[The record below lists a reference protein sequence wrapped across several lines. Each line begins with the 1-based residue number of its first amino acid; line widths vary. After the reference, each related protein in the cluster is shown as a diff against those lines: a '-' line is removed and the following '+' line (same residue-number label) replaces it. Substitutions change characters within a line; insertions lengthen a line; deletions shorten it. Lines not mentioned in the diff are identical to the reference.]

1 MAKIEYKNIQMRAP
15 TYEKVKRA
23 AEKLGLNLGQTIDWI
38 MENQDKASQF
48 GDRYAEMQR
57 NLAKFQIENIEL
69 KGRLDE
75 LRRSKMTK
83 KEREDEEYDAEHEK
97 MREEY
102 ELTEKLGRKITTEEV
117 RDKAIKLLK
126 DRALLAWEVVPMK
139 KVVEM
144 REQGSIYLKEYA
156 EKFYEHYSN
165 NDPEYSEEMYA
176 NTMREKEFSR
186 LSGSYV
192 PRPIPQNHLMR
203 FLVKWA
209 EEELGHPFDTDFC
222 HYEDDPE
229 NAPALMS
236 SVFTSSGE

>member
-1 MAKIEYKNIQMRAP
+1 MARQKYRCLTVRAEV
-15 TYEKVKRA
+15 YDMLKQIS
-23 AEKLGLNLGQTIDWI
+23 EKLNLNLSRTVQWV
-38 MENQDKASQF
+38 
-48 GDRYAEMQR
+48 
-57 NLAKFQIENIEL
+57 IENPGKADFASNKSKELEEARTEIAEL

-83 KEREDEEYDAEHEK
+83 REREDEEYDAEYEK
-97 MREEY
+97 MREEH
-102 ELTEKLGRKITTEEV
+102 ELIQRLGRKITTEEV
-117 RDKAIKLLK
+117 RNTAIKLLK

-144 REQGSIYLKEYA
+144 KEQGSIYLKEYA

-176 NTMREKEFSR
+176 NTMRQKEFDR
-186 LSGSYV
+186 LSSHYV

-236 SVFTSSGE
+236 SVFTNSDGQ